1 MLIPDEAQAFVDHF
15 LLGDI
20 LRDWDVR
27 TRGYPERAGGDGRGV
42 RRPRDAWEGDWYDV
56 TRTAR
61 PRR

>member
-15 LLGDI
+15 SLGEV
-20 LRDWDVR
+20 LRDWEFR
-27 TRGYPERAGGDGRGV
+27 TRDYPDRAGGDARGV
-42 RRPRDAWEGDWYDV
+42 RRPRNAWEGDWYDV